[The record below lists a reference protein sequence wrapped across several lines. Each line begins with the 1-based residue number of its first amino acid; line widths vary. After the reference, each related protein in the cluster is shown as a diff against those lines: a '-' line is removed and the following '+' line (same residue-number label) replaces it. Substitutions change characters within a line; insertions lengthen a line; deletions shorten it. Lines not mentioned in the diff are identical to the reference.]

1 MKKAAPGPMP
11 SGTVHVTGPLG
22 VVTVTVLPAVALAGH
37 TTCICCTPSGSVG
50 VGGARGGVPDRDDG
64 PSFSSAEL
72 RASGASAS
80 FMRSGCGSGS
90 AMLRKHTHAHAY
102 DPKKIRWRCS
112 SSSKTRAALA

>member
-22 VVTVTVLPAVALAGH
+22 VVTVIVLPAVALAGH
-37 TTCICCTPSGSVG
+37 TTCICSTPPGRVG
-50 VGGARGGVPDRDDG
+50 VGGARGGVPDRDEG

-80 FMRSGCGSGS
+80 FMRSGSGS
-90 AMLRKHTHAHAY
+90 AMLRKHARAHA
-102 DPKKIRWRCS
+102 
-112 SSSKTRAALA
+112 L